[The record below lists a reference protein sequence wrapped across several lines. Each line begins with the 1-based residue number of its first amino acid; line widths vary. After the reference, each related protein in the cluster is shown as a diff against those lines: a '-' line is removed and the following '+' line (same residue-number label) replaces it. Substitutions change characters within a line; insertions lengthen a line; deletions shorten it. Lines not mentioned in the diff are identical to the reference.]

1 MKDLKALVARILG
14 LPVEKI
20 SDSLLRE
27 DTPEWDSFNHLML
40 VSEVEKKFG
49 VQIQMSFD
57 FLLLR
62 RAETCETLCA
72 TMTKRTVRI

>member
-40 VSEVEKKFG
+40 VSEVEKEFG
-49 VQIQMSFD
+49 VQIQM
-57 FLLLR
+57 
-62 RAETCETLCA
+62 AEVEKIHSYADL
-72 TMTKRTVRI
+72 VRLAGI